1 MKRKLTLII
10 GTLAVTGIVAWA
22 QHAIAQSESIEVEA
36 GPFAAFFDEFPDE
49 DDQPGRRGFQGPHG
63 GMKGGFPS
71 DLVEKLELTDAQQT
85 KLKSLRTAHAKE
97 MAKLRADLEVAR
109 IELREVMTGTN
120 PSAAEAKSKAA
131 EVNAARAI
139 LFEKSVAF
147 RVEAKNVLT
156 PEQQKTLREEGGK
169 MHRGRRFGAMR
180 GPRGGRGFGYRSMG
194 MQPETTP
201 ER

>member
-22 QHAIAQSESIEVEA
+22 QHAIAQSEPVEIDV
-36 GPFAAFFDEFPDE
+36 GPFAAFFMDEFPDE

-63 GMKGGFPS
+63 GMGDAFPS
-71 DLVEKLELTDAQQT
+71 DLVEKLELTDTQQA
-85 KLKSLRTAHAKE
+85 KLRILRTAHAKE
-97 MAKLRADLEVAR
+97 MAKLRADMEVAH
-109 IELREVMTGTN
+109 IELREVMTNTN
-120 PSAAEAKSKAA
+120 PSATDAKSKAA
-131 EVNAARAI
+131 EVNAARAR

-156 PEQQKTLREEGGK
+156 PEQQKTLQKEGRK
-169 MHRGRRFGAMR
+169 KHH
-180 GPRGGRGFGYRSMG
+180 GGRGFGYRSMLPPG
-194 MQPETTP
+194 IQPEATP